1 MFDKD
6 IKMMRDTTIVMHLI
20 SQCEGTRFVKGG
32 PTAPG
37 RLMETKWYRRPST
50 LPLVVTA
57 MALMIIIIGGTIRV
71 LDAGESCPDWPQC
84 FGTWG
89 FSVSED
95 DQGAWYDQTGE
106 YDSRGTEH
114 RYSTFEIFSEWA
126 HRFLASIMAIP
137 VLATFLIVL
146 NKKET
151 YGSDLVKTSFFAGI
165 LLIVQ
170 GGAGYLTVRYDNV
183 DWSVAL
189 HLVLALSFV
198 SILLWNWFQMRRAEG
213 FDWPMFKAPSKFVHS
228 ELKRFK
234 MLSSAILILLV
245 LGAWVASTA
254 GGNFNQGCSVGFPR
268 GWPQCQGQWF
278 PSFDGPGI
286 IVQMFHRIG
295 AGLVGMALI
304 LGSMKIR
311 ESTDETGAHF
321 GFGRCFDLATGFWL
335 LNVFVGG
342 LYIVFASV
350 DSFPESLSLL
360 HLAIGVSSF
369 LSAMIGTMLLMI
381 AKNP

>member
-1 MFDKD
+1 
-6 IKMMRDTTIVMHLI
+6 MRATEIDMRLI
-20 SQCEGTRFVKGG
+20 GQCEGTRFVKGG

-37 RLMETKWYRRPST
+37 RLMATKWYQRPST
-50 LPLVVTA
+50 LPLAVA
-57 MALMIIIIGGTIRV
+57 MMALMIIIIGGTIRV

-95 DQGAWYDQTGE
+95 DQGSWYDQTGE
-106 YDSRGTEH
+106 YDSRGEDH
-114 RYSTFEIFSEWA
+114 RYSTFEIFSEWV
-126 HRFLASIMAIP
+126 HRLLASVMAIP
-137 VLATFLIVL
+137 VLASFLIVL
-146 NKKET
+146 KKKEI
-151 YGSDLVKTSFFAGI
+151 YGSDLVKSSFFAGI
-165 LLIVQ
+165 LLIIQ
-170 GGAGYLTVRYDNV
+170 GGAGYLTVHYDNV

-213 FDWPMFKAPSKFVHS
+213 LEWPMFNAPMEFVES

-234 MLSSAILILLV
+234 FLTSAILFLLI

-254 GGNFNQGCSVGFPR
+254 GGNYNQGCSVGFPG
-268 GWPQCQGQWF
+268 GWPQCQGEWF

-286 IVQMFHRIG
+286 IVQMFHRLG
-295 AGLVGMALI
+295 AGIVGFALI

-311 ESTDETGAHF
+311 ENAVETKAHY

-342 LYIVFASV
+342 LYIVFANI
-350 DSFPESLSLL
+350 DSFPEYLSLL
-360 HLAIGVSSF
+360 HLSIGVVSF
-369 LSAMIGTMLLMI
+369 LSAMIGTMFLII
-381 AKNP
+381 AKNSGGDESE